1 MCCRAGRQEEEEAG
15 EGKVNMAVLTSSGM
29 TGTRASIGFA
39 ADFDLIISV
48 VRVGIK
54 GIPQVDLNHLLLN
67 LQPIAGGPQHGR
79 LDALGVQWLGAG
91 EPVMLE

>member
-48 VRVGIK
+48 VRV
-54 GIPQVDLNHLLLN
+54 
-67 LQPIAGGPQHGR
+67 
-79 LDALGVQWLGAG
+79 
-91 EPVMLE
+91 

>member
-1 MCCRAGRQEEEEAG
+1 
-15 EGKVNMAVLTSSGM
+15 M

-54 GIPQVDLNHLLLN
+54 GIPQVDLNHLLLD
-67 LQPIAGGPQHGR
+67 LQPVAGGLQHGR

-91 EPVMLE
+91 EPVVLE

>member
-48 VRVGIK
+48 VRVGVE
-54 GIPQVDLNHLLLN
+54 GIRQVDLNHLLLD
-67 LQPIAGGPQHGR
+67 LQPVAGGLQHGR
-79 LDALGVQWLGAG
+79 LDALGVQWRGAG
-91 EPVMLE
+91 EAIMLE